1 MAIKVLDAV
10 SNMIN
15 GVIRFVNQFG
25 FSFREIDLASE
36 FSAALDR
43 IEDFRE
49 ARRENAA
56 ELAAE
61 AAETTRQARLLYNTY
76 EQLAE
81 SIAEV
86 RKQKEA
92 ENFEL
97 RRESRNLSELVDEY
111 EELQRLKRE
120 GVFGEEQQERERDL
134 EREFENLDASLR
146 GSTMEQTFENITS
159 KIQAN
164 SEQVIRN
171 LRTIADEALILF
183 DSDPQKFLE
192 GRGGGLLDL
201 TTLLIENA
209 ESDSQSGLNSRQ
221 KNLLGE
227 FYKNFISNIAPGNN
241 IDIDEMLTIPT
252 EAFTS
257 AIVEF
262 DKQVDRLNRG
272 LDRAEG
278 DEEPTLLKVARLF
291 NETLEDI
298 GDSDAQDAFRAVNQ
312 DLVSLL
318 DSMET

>member
-1 MAIKVLDAV
+1 MLN
-10 SNMIN
+10 S
-15 GVIRFVNQFG
+15 VIRHVNKFG
-25 FSFREIDLASE
+25 FSFKEVDLASS
-36 FSAALDR
+36 FTDALDR
-43 IEDFRE
+43 IETFRE
-49 ARRENAA
+49 ERAEVAA

-61 AAETTRQARLLYNTY
+61 AAATTRQARLLYNTY

-81 SIAEV
+81 SIAKV
-86 RKQKEA
+86 RKQKQA

-120 GVFGEEQQERERDL
+120 GVFGEEEQERERDL

-159 KIQAN
+159 KIQSN

-171 LRTIADEALILF
+171 LRSIADEALILF
-183 DSDPQKFLE
+183 DSDKEKFLE
-192 GRGGGLLDL
+192 GRGEGLLDL
-201 TTLLIENA
+201 TTLLLENA
-209 ESDSQSGLNSRQ
+209 ESDSEDGLNSRQ
-221 KNLLGE
+221 KSLLGE
-227 FYKNFISNIAPGNN
+227 FYKNFISNIAAGNL
-241 IDIDEMLTIPT
+241 DIDEMLTIPT
-252 EAFTS
+252 KAFTS

-262 DKQVDRLNRG
+262 DKQVDRFNRG

-291 NETLEDI
+291 NETLEGI
-298 GDSDAQDAFRAVNQ
+298 KDSDAQDAFKTVNQ